1 MADQENEEVDDK
13 TGARGIKRTS
23 DKKIAEVSTGKSKK
37 RAKKAQADT
46 PGTAEAR
53 KLFEESFKRSD
64 ESLKRS
70 RLEDAARDVAE
81 GNITLEELDK
91 ALHDAVT
98 ERNIRLA
105 GQAAFITLRSS
116 QQPANLI

>member
-1 MADQENEEVDDK
+1 MADQENEGVDDK
-13 TGARGIKRTS
+13 TRARGVKRTS

-46 PGTAEAR
+46 PDAAEAR

-81 GNITLEELDK
+81 GNITLEEPVLEVGLNLVDK
-91 ALHDAVT
+91 IVL
-98 ERNIRLA
+98 
-105 GQAAFITLRSS
+105 
-116 QQPANLI
+116 